1 METMMLT
8 GDMVTP
14 TFNFKDVKTVPTFE
28 SVDEIQWCDHS
39 NRTFYT
45 LLSHGIVCFPVCN
58 EIRFGAYVIILNYQQ
73 QQKQFY
79 YLL

>member
-1 METMMLT
+1 MATVMLT

-14 TFNFKDVKTVPTFE
+14 TFNFKDVKTVLTFE
-28 SVDEIQWCDHS
+28 SVDKIQWCDHS
-39 NRTFYT
+39 NTTFYA
-45 LLSHGIVCFPVCN
+45 LLSHGIVCFSVCN
-58 EIRFGAYVIILNYQQ
+58 DIKFGAYFIILNYQQ